1 MIRRTVLLATLVFG
15 LVGCDHLTKHAAK
28 AELESGGARSVIDDV
43 VQLRYAENRDI
54 AFNLLDWIPEST
66 RAVLLLVVGAL
77 AIVGLSLLLFK
88 ERNGPRWRVIALAV
102 ILAGAVGNYADR
114 VLRGYVVD
122 FLHVTHWP
130 VFNVADVYITVGF
143 ALLFLLDRRA
153 RRLAR
158 PSG

>member
-1 MIRRTVLLATLVFG
+1 M
-15 LVGCDHLTKHAAK
+15 
-28 AELESGGARSVIDDV
+28 
-43 VQLRYAENRDI
+43 
-54 AFNLLDWIPEST
+54 
-66 RAVLLLVVGAL
+66 
-77 AIVGLSLLLFK
+77 
-88 ERNGPRWRVIALAV
+88 IALAV